1 MAYQGKT
8 MLNVKTGI
16 ETKFLQTA
24 KDTNGQLLEM
34 ETTYPARSHKPPPHY
49 HPYQEEDFI
58 ILSGEM
64 TVRIDGQLRILRQGD
79 TLHIPRNQVHSMWNH
94 TDQKTVVNW
103 KVRPALDTE
112 YFMEIATGLAN
123 DGKMSAKGKPKLLQS
138 AVLMNRFSR
147 VFRLTKPPYAVQK
160 VMFGILGIAAWIM
173 GYRGWNKSYVD

>member
-8 MLNVKTGI
+8 MLNTKTGI

-24 KDTNGQLLEM
+24 KETGGQLLEM
-34 ETTYPARSHKPPPHY
+34 ETSYPARSHKPPPHY
-49 HPYQEEDFI
+49 HPFQEEDFI

-79 TLHIPRNQVHSMWNH
+79 TLHIPRNQVHAMWNH

-123 DGKMSAKGKPKLLQS
+123 DGKMSAKGKPNLLQT
-138 AVLMNRFSR
+138 AVLMNRFSA
-147 VFRLTKPPYAVQK
+147 VFRLTKPPYAVQR
-160 VMFGILGIAAWIM
+160 VMFGILGLFARAK
-173 GYRGWNKSYVD
+173 GYRGWHGSYVD